1 MTSWHLST
9 HRMPAILR
17 QDDEIHWLSR
27 DVLSADEMRR
37 ILAQYPSNGMEA
49 YPVSERVNSPTADD
63 ERLVLPVK
71 GRIRQN
77 LRLQAGFIA
86 PFPICPDGAPF

>member
-1 MTSWHLST
+1 MSNLAGTTLATYTIITTAANDLMAPVH

-37 ILAQYPSNGMEA
+37 ILAPYPSNGMEA

-63 ERLVLPVK
+63 ERLVLPV
-71 GRIRQN
+71 QV
-77 LRLQAGFIA
+77 L
-86 PFPICPDGAPF
+86 